1 MNKNDIDSKDY
12 KSSFDWQ
19 GRIYFRPVSTDADA
33 VYAKIWHKLRYENS
47 IPVGISPVWKYV
59 SVAASLVLL
68 IVSTILVSVYTKNEP
83 LSYLEVSAVPGTK
96 VKVVLPDSS
105 TVWLNSNA
113 MIRYPQQFSENIRSV
128 EFMGEALFQVRH
140 DEKRPFV
147 VNAEDLKIKV
157 LGTSFN
163 VFSSKEKGIVE
174 TTLLDGSIAL
184 FSSHNHTAVAD
195 IVLSP
200 NQQALYNKK
209 NGHIDVLNV
218 CASSYASWTNG
229 NFIFEKNTLQEIAS
243 SLERAFNVKIHIQD
257 EELLKERLTARF
269 THQET
274 LDEILSVLQ
283 ISAQYKYKKEKGEIY
298 ITKR

>member
-1 MNKNDIDSKDY
+1 M
-12 KSSFDWQ
+12 
-19 GRIYFRPVSTDADA
+19 
-33 VYAKIWHKLRYENS
+33 
-47 IPVGISPVWKYV
+47 
-59 SVAASLVLL
+59 
-68 IVSTILVSVYTKNEP
+68 
-83 LSYLEVSAVPGTK
+83 
-96 VKVVLPDSS
+96 
-105 TVWLNSNA
+105 
-113 MIRYPQQFSENIRSV
+113 
-128 EFMGEALFQVRH
+128 
-140 DEKRPFV
+140 
-147 VNAEDLKIKV
+147 
-157 LGTSFN
+157 
-163 VFSSKEKGIVE
+163 E

-184 FSSHNHTAVAD
+184 FISQNHTAVAD

-274 LDEILSVLQ
+274 LNEILSVLQ

>member
-1 MNKNDIDSKDY
+1 MDKNDIDNKDHE
-12 KSSFDWQ
+12 SSFDWQ
-19 GRIYFRPVSTDADA
+19 RRIYFRPVSIDADA
-33 VYAKIWHKLRYENS
+33 VYAKIWHKLQHENS
-47 IPVGISPVWKYV
+47 IPAGISPVWKYF
-59 SVAASLVLL
+59 SVAASLALL
-68 IVSTILVSVYTKNEP
+68 IVSMILVSVYTKNEP
-83 LSYLEVSAVPGTK
+83 LSYLEVSAVSGTK

-128 EFMGEALFQVRH
+128 EFTGEALFQVRH
-140 DEKRPFV
+140 DEKKPFV
-147 VNAEDLKIKV
+147 VDAEGLKIKV
-157 LGTSFN
+157 LGTRFN
-163 VFSSKEKGIVE
+163 VFSSQEEGIVE

-184 FSSHNHTAVAD
+184 FASQNHTAVAD
-195 IVLSP
+195 IVLLP

-209 NGHIDVLNV
+209 NGNIDVLNV
-218 CASSYASWTNG
+218 RASSYAFWTNG
-229 NFIFEKNTLQEIAS
+229 NFVWEKNTLQEIAS

-257 EELLKERLTARF
+257 EKLLKERLTARF

-298 ITKR
+298 ITKK